1 METAKIPKFNWGEIS
16 DLNSGHT
23 LDEWG
28 VVTKK
33 VKPRQNRIVAYD
45 VVW

>member
-16 DLNSGHT
+16 DLNLGHT
-23 LDEWG
+23 PDEWG
-28 VVTKK
+28 VTKK
-33 VKPRQNRIVAYD
+33 AKPRQNRIVAYD

>member
-23 LDEWG
+23 PDEWG
-28 VVTKK
+28 VVKKTKLK
-33 VKPRQNRIVAYD
+33 QNVIVAYD
-45 VVW
+45 VV